1 MEDVHGQSDL
11 FKTAGGWR
19 GRKNRGD
26 ASPGAKEDGA
36 FAQGLDDVDD
46 PLLARKPTVIVE
58 DGIFGS
64 SDVKGG
70 DEGTT
75 KLPGGLFDNSDDEA
89 EIVAS
94 KMEDAKA
101 AEAAEKKKNAGMFDL
116 DDEEED
122 DYGARN
128 VANQIKKK

>member
-11 FKTAGGWR
+11 FATGGWR
-19 GRKNRGD
+19 GRAKGKEE
-26 ASPGAKEDGA
+26 APGAKEDGA

-46 PLLARKPTVIVE
+46 PMVRKPTVIVE

-89 EIVAS
+89 EILAS
-94 KMEDAKA
+94 KVEDAKA

-128 VANQIKKK
+128 AANQIKKR

>member
-11 FKTAGGWR
+11 FKNTGGWR

-26 ASPGAKEDGA
+26 ASPEAKGDGA
-36 FAQGLDDVDD
+36 FAQGLDYADD
-46 PLLARKPTVIVE
+46 PMIRKPTVIVE